1 MALQPRDRA
10 KMKHT
15 MATAKRQQPRLVDR
29 TNKTLIG
36 DLLGSGPGTER
47 HGRSLVCC
55 CVKGTGRPPGW
66 PWAYCPVHD

>member
-29 TNKTLIG
+29 TDNQ
-36 DLLGSGPGTER
+36 LLHSIKSCHGPEGPRRNYLENSWFR
-47 HGRSLVCC
+47 AEYWWR
-55 CVKGTGRPPGW
+55 
-66 PWAYCPVHD
+66 